1 MAVSEPTEVI
11 SWRRRLIVMDIFDY
25 EEASE
30 YGCIDN
36 YGAALDEEDES
47 DLGEAVVI
55 TGLTEVGG
63 K

>member
-1 MAVSEPTEVI
+1 M
-11 SWRRRLIVMDIFDY
+11 IVMDIFDY

-47 DLGEAVVI
+47 DLGEAGVI